1 MLRWLCVYN
10 NNNNNNC
17 IDWVCRPPTYE
28 QLKMAQLAQHN
39 VFVREWILQERTF
52 QQIKYGS

>member
-1 MLRWLCVYN
+1 MY

-17 IDWVCRPPTYE
+17 IDWVFRPPTYE